1 MKQITVSDKAYEYIS
16 QRAEQCGLS
25 VEVWLTR
32 YIGSMKSRG
41 QNALVNRNWLRREK
55 QPKES
60 NGVVASIKISPSEF
74 RAPRTQVG

>member
-32 YIGSMKSRG
+32 YIGSKYQEAKRLSKSK
-41 QNALVNRNWLRREK
+41 LVAK
-55 QPKES
+55 KK
-60 NGVVASIKISPSEF
+60 ATKSE
-74 RAPRTQVG
+74 